1 MIDTNDKK
9 IEEKT
14 VKLSPLRADEINSVI
29 KSFQETSFNKEELY
43 SNENNLFVKKSLFE
57 LAKDSEKK
65 QASKPKVE
73 ANEELVKK
81 DIVNEDL
88 GLTQKK
94 ENQLNVS
101 ESKNTEEVNT
111 EKQISN
117 DFNNYKN
124 ENILNEQDDNKLS
137 EINDDKG
144 ELNNVNTDQV
154 TQIDKNASLVED
166 INKSNS
172 ENSNDGLPNE
182 NQINEITNK
191 DIKPN
196 SVLGESRE
204 TKSENNDF
212 ENKTL
217 DALDSVREAV
227 SKSLDKNLENENQI
241 NEKFENNLKLNIT
254 DELNNLNKLLINI
267 REISNKK
274 IEEVIK
280 LKVIE
285 LTEEVVGY
293 KIEKFPEKYLKKIK
307 STIDEMK
314 NLNEN
319 VKIILNPSDQEI
331 LKNFLNDKNFDFNYD
346 LQIDSNLGRGD
357 FTIDLGGLMHSIK
370 YKKIVE

>member
-14 VKLSPLRADEINSVI
+14 VKLSPLRSDEINSVI
-29 KSFQETSFNKEELY
+29 KSFQESSFNKEELY

-65 QASKPKVE
+65 RALKSSVE
-73 ANEELVKK
+73 TNDELEKK
-81 DIVNEDL
+81 DIDNEDHE
-88 GLTQKK
+88 LTQKK
-94 ENQLNVS
+94 ENHFDVS
-101 ESKNTEEVNT
+101 ERKDTEQQNT

-117 DFNNYKN
+117 EINKYN
-124 ENILNEQDDNKLS
+124 ENILNELDNNKIS
-137 EINDDKG
+137 EINDDIG
-144 ELNNVNTDQV
+144 EPNSVNSDQFN
-154 TQIDKNASLVED
+154 QIDQNSSLVED
-166 INKSNS
+166 INKNNS
-172 ENSNDGLPNE
+172 ENSNDGLPND
-182 NQINEITNK
+182 NQKIEITDK

-196 SVLGESRE
+196 SDRSESSE
-204 TKSENNDF
+204 IKSQNDEF

-227 SKSLDKNLENENQI
+227 SKSLDKNLEDEKQI
-241 NEKFENNLKLNIT
+241 NEKFKDKLNLNIT
-254 DELNNLNKLLINI
+254 NELNNLNKLLINI
-267 REISNKK
+267 RDISNKK

-307 STIDEMK
+307 STINEMK

-331 LKNFLNDKNFDFNYD
+331 LKNFLNDKDFDFNYD

-370 YKKIVE
+370 HKKIVE